1 MVTPIRLDKSQTQ
14 HLQGMVQEGPAA
26 SNQHDSTTEKA
37 SLNGDTEE
45 TTELLNS
52 QEASDN
58 WNRATKLGAT
68 GGDDLHPIIAK
79 LKEMEDR
86 DKKEA
91 ERLGNNSGYP

>member
-1 MVTPIRLDKSQTQ
+1 VGQPSPIMVTPIRLDKSQTQ

-58 WNRATKLGAT
+58 WKIR
-68 GGDDLHPIIAK
+68 
-79 LKEMEDR
+79 
-86 DKKEA
+86 
-91 ERLGNNSGYP
+91 GYRRR